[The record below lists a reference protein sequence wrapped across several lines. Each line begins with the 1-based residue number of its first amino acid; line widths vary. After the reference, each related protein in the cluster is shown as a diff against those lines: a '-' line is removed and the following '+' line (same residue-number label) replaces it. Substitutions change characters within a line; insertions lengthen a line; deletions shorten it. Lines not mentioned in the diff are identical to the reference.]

1 MDFRYFVALKRAVG
15 FGGVFG
21 RFLFLVS
28 SGLLWQKNG
37 LDVWK
42 NSSLSDRDSGQKLVQ
57 LLVVADSE
65 LKMSWC
71 DTGLLV
77 VTGSVTGQLENFSSE
92 VLKDSGQVDWGSGSD
107 ALSVVS
113 FAKNTVKTTDWELK
127 SSS

>member
-1 MDFRYFVALKRAVG
+1 MFVALKRAVG

-21 RFLFLVS
+21 RMFLFLVG
-28 SGLLWQKNG
+28 SGLLWKKNS

-57 LLVVADSE
+57 LFIVADSE
-65 LKMSWC
+65 LEMSWC

-77 VTGSVTGQLENFSSE
+77 ITGSVSGQLEDFGGE
-92 VLKDSGQVDWGSGSD
+92 VFENSGQVDWCSGSD